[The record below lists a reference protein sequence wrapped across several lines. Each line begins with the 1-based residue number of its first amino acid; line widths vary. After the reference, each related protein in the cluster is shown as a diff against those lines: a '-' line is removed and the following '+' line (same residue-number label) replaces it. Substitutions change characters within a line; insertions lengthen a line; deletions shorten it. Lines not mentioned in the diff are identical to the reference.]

1 MSKSNAIKTFR
12 DLLAFLTIIPLGKT
26 EDFVTS
32 SARNMWLFPVVGAFI
47 GALGAGYFLGASTIV
62 GFLLGIVNSG
72 LHVQVVWLTPAAA
85 AAMTLA
91 FLLVLTGFQHFDG
104 LIDLGNA
111 LGLRNIED
119 RREIAHRW
127 VVTYRGALLAV
138 FVEFSAV
145 AALFLLNW
153 NVAARGLIVAEV
165 AAKLA
170 MVTTVWL
177 GKPAHQGLGARF
189 IENAKRN
196 LNAAAY
202 AVALVV
208 CFLLLGVA
216 GLLVVAAAAVFG
228 AFMEQVGNSTFGGVS
243 GDMIG
248 ATNECA
254 RTLALALVAAVFVFA
269 PWLFGGALFL

>member
-1 MSKSNAIKTFR
+1 MSKLNAIKTFR

-26 EDFVTS
+26 EDFVST
-32 SARNMWLFPVVGAFI
+32 SARNMYLFPMVGAII
-47 GALGAGYFLGASTIV
+47 GALGAGYFLASSAIV
-62 GFLLGIVNSG
+62 DYLLGLVNFLVHIPVGALSDV
-72 LHVQVVWLTPAAA
+72 LPAV
-85 AAMTLA
+85 MTIA

-111 LGLRNIED
+111 LGRRSLEE

-145 AALFLLNW
+145 AALFLMNW
-153 NVAARGLIVAEV
+153 NFAARALIMAEV

-196 LNAAAY
+196 LNIVAY
-202 AVALVV
+202 CISLAIG
-208 CFLLLGVA
+208 FLLLGVA
-216 GLLVVAAAAVFG
+216 GLLAVAAVTVFG

-248 ATNECA
+248 ATNESA
-254 RTLALALVAAVFVFA
+254 RTLALALAAAVLIFA
-269 PWLFGGALFL
+269 PWLFSGALFL

>member
-32 SARNMWLFPVVGAFI
+32 SARNMWLFPVVGTFI
-47 GALGAGYFLGASTIV
+47 GVLGAGYFLGASMIV

-72 LHVQVVWLTPAAA
+72 LHIQVLWLTPAVA

-111 LGLRNIED
+111 LGLRSMED

-153 NVAARGLIVAEV
+153 NVAARGLVVAEV
-165 AAKLA
+165 TAKLS
-170 MVTTVWL
+170 MVTIVWL

-196 LNAAAY
+196 LNVAAY

-208 CFLLLGVA
+208 CFLFLGVA
-216 GLLVVAAAAVFG
+216 GLLVVAAVAVFG
-228 AFMEQVGNSTFGGVS
+228 AFMEQLGNSTFGGVS

-248 ATNECA
+248 ATNESA
-254 RTLALALVAAVFVFA
+254 RALALTLVAAVFVFA
-269 PWLFGGALFL
+269 PWLFGGALLL